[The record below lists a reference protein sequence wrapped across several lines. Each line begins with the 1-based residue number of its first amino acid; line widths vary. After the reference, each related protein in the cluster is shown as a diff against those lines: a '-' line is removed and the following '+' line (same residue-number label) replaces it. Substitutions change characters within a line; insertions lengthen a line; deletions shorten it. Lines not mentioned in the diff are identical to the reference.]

1 MRESLSTFAAKT
13 KKAIHEDLLAGRTP
27 RVGSFDPELIRQT
40 QVKQPA
46 QMGTTVFLPGSVQF
60 QYIYPDPI
68 GGAALVLTVTVE
80 APERIVFLPVPEWVV
95 ENVWQ
100 GSVDGTYHFESDA
113 RELLARFTGLLEPSA
128 NLALFGPQAAKRR
141 E

>member
-1 MRESLSTFAAKT
+1 M
-13 KKAIHEDLLAGRTP
+13 GR
-27 RVGSFDPELIRQT
+27 FDPELLRQT

-46 QMGTTVFLPGSVQF
+46 QMGATVFLPGSVQF

-68 GGAALVLTVTVE
+68 GGAALVLTVTVDT
-80 APERIVFLPVPEWVV
+80 PERIVFLPVPEWVL

-100 GSVDGTYHFESDA
+100 GSVDGSYHFESDA
-113 RELLARFTGLLEPSA
+113 RDLVERFNGLLEPSA
-128 NLALFGPQAAKRR
+128 NAALFGPQAAKRR